1 MAANGREIIQT
12 YDKLN
17 SEAGTH
23 QERWERMAPYISPSR
38 VGIQTKYQDGQK
50 TPVTYDST
58 MLMAA
63 ELLAYF
69 LAGHTITPGKQWF
82 DWRPADRKIA
92 DNDDAREWIE
102 ECRDITFR
110 NAANSM
116 FYAEGPETILDTT
129 GFGTG
134 CMITEESAQPVN
146 RTVKGF
152 RGFNVITEK
161 TGRFLISEGVNGLV
175 DTLYRKRG
183 MSARVI
189 RDKWGDGNLPIP
201 IRRALAEGQP
211 NKIFEIVHAI
221 YPRPKGQVGSDYGA
235 KGKPF
240 ASCWVDYDSKE
251 IVSEGGYDFFPAA
264 IPRYTK
270 TPGEVFGRGRGDIAF
285 PDSWTLNT
293 AKRMS
298 FEDWALK
305 IRPPTAIAGGD
316 TVIGTLKLIPAGTL
330 MFNTHGRP
338 IRDVAMPWET
348 GSRPEVSQINEE
360 ALRNSINGIFFVQH
374 ILSLMEIHKS
384 EMTVFEYARKLELLF
399 KLVGPT
405 YARLEYEWLAK
416 QLDIMFAIQ
425 FEAGA
430 FPPPPPI
437 FKDTSGLI
445 DVMFLNPLAKA
456 QRSGDT
462 EALALT
468 INDLAPLANKSPEI
482 LDWIDIDRIG
492 KEVPEVRGLPARWTR
507 SDKQVAALRSE
518 RHKQNEMDLQLERTS
533 QMAEAAGKAAPA
545 LQILQGGKQ

>member
-1 MAANGREIIQT
+1 
-12 YDKLN
+12 
-17 SEAGTH
+17 
-23 QERWERMAPYISPSR
+23 
-38 VGIQTKYQDGQK
+38 
-50 TPVTYDST
+50 
-58 MLMAA
+58 
-63 ELLAYF
+63 
-69 LAGHTITPGKQWF
+69 
-82 DWRPADRKIA
+82 
-92 DNDDAREWIE
+92 
-102 ECRDITFR
+102 
-110 NAANSM
+110 
-116 FYAEGPETILDTT
+116 
-129 GFGTG
+129 
-134 CMITEESAQPVN
+134 
-146 RTVKGF
+146 
-152 RGFNVITEK
+152 
-161 TGRFLISEGVNGLV
+161 
-175 DTLYRKRG
+175 
-183 MSARVI
+183 
-189 RDKWGDGNLPIP
+189 
-201 IRRALAEGQP
+201 
-211 NKIFEIVHAI
+211 
-221 YPRPKGQVGSDYGA
+221 
-235 KGKPF
+235 
-240 ASCWVDYDSKE
+240 
-251 IVSEGGYDFFPAA
+251 
-264 IPRYTK
+264 
-270 TPGEVFGRGRGDIAF
+270 
-285 PDSWTLNT
+285 
-293 AKRMS
+293 MS

-416 QLDIMFAIQ
+416 QL
-425 FEAGA
+425 G
-430 FPPPPPI
+430 
-437 FKDTSGLI
+437 
-445 DVMFLNPLAKA
+445 
-456 QRSGDT
+456 SGDT